1 MSRRRKGDFVRDI
14 GVDLRFGSPLVQ
26 KLINA
31 LMRRGKKSIARSIV
45 NDAFDIMA
53 KKYSGDESKV
63 LEVFN
68 RAMVEIAPVVAV
80 RPKRVGG
87 SVYQI
92 PTEVPKRRSHSLALR
107 WLITSAQVRADKT
120 MGQRLANE
128 LLDAYDG
135 RGGAVKK
142 KSDVQRM
149 AEANRAFSH
158 YAW

>member
-1 MSRRRKGDFVRDI
+1 MSRRRKGEHARDI

-26 KLINA
+26 KLINSI
-31 LMRRGKKSIARSIV
+31 LRRGKKSIARGVV
-45 NDAFDIMA
+45 NDAFDVMV
-53 KKYSGDESKV
+53 KRTGGDDQKA

-68 RAMVEIAPVVAV
+68 KAMIEIAPIVAV

-92 PTEVPKRRSHSLALR
+92 PTEVPKRRSQALAMR
-107 WLITSAQVRADKT
+107 WLIDAAKARPDKT
-120 MGQRLANE
+120 MGLRLAHE
-128 LLDAYDG
+128 LLDAYEG

-142 KSDVQRM
+142 RSDMQRM

>member
-1 MSRRRKGDFVRDI
+1 MSRRRKEEFSRDI

-26 KLINA
+26 KLINT
-31 LMRRGKKSIARSIV
+31 LMRRGKKNLARTIV
-45 NDAFDIMA
+45 DDAFDIMI
-53 KKYSGDESKV
+53 KKYNGDEDKA

-80 RPKRVGG
+80 KPKRVGG

-107 WLITSAQVRADKT
+107 WLITAAKSRSDKT
-120 MGQRLANE
+120 MGQRLAYE

-142 KSDVQRM
+142 KTDVQRM